1 MTGNLLRIIGGVGVA
16 TASVLGAVVIA
27 GGGESDGNR
36 AERSPLPLSE
46 VVLPADSTGSSDR
59 RGNGQGGGSVEDHAA
74 SSGTSDAGDD
84 STGIDVDLED
94 SGGAS
99 PSNDLSSTRDSDSAQ
114 PGADGPAG
122 PKGDTGPPGTPGA
135 DGSTGPA
142 GMNGSQGEP
151 GPAGPAGPPGPQAP
165 RLAPPAR
172 RGRRVRRGLRA

>member
-27 GGGESDGNR
+27 GGGESDGKR
-36 AERSPLPLSE
+36 PDRSTLPLSE

-59 RGNGQGGGSVEDHAA
+59 RGNGQGDNSVEDDAA

-84 STGIDVDLED
+84 STGIDVDLEE

-99 PSNDLSSTRDSDSAQ
+99 PSNDFSSTRDSDHAQ

-122 PKGDTGPPGTPGA
+122 PKGDTGPPGTPA
-135 DGSTGPA
+135 QTD
-142 GMNGSQGEP
+142 
-151 GPAGPAGPPGPQAP
+151 
-165 RLAPPAR
+165 PPAP
-172 RGRRVRRGLRA
+172 LE